1 MHWVQIA
8 TKIYLL
14 TYYVRPLCPRV
25 PVPYHSKIIK
35 ILFLQTLWLRQQRKK
50 ANSTKWINDNSVW
63 TI

>member
-35 ILFLQTLWLRQQRKK
+35 ILFLQTL
-50 ANSTKWINDNSVW
+50 
-63 TI
+63 